1 MLQDVLLEVCPTS
14 FSLTSVSAS
23 TDNGSPRVV
32 GKESSVMT
40 KKRLIIAL
48 CLLLACGVVVNAK
61 SKAEKQAEA
70 RNKAHQTLERLY
82 KAKPSAKASIKA
94 AAGYAVFT
102 SKSMKILVA
111 GGGKG
116 SGIAVDNATQK
127 VIYMKMREVQAGLG
141 MGVKKFSVIF
151 VFETKEALKKFVNS
165 GWEFGGQTTAAAK
178 GGDSGG
184 AYQGAASVS
193 PGVWMYQLT
202 DKGLA
207 LELTGKGTKYFKDDD
222 LN

>member
-1 MLQDVLLEVCPTS
+1 MI
-14 FSLTSVSAS
+14 
-23 TDNGSPRVV
+23 
-32 GKESSVMT
+32 
-40 KKRLIIAL
+40 KKRLVSAFI
-48 CLLLACGVVVNAK
+48 LLLVCAVLVTAK
-61 SKAEKQAEA
+61 SKEEKQTEA
-70 RNKAHQTLERLY
+70 RQKAQQTLERLY
-82 KAKPSAKASIKA
+82 KAKPSAKASVNA

-127 VIYMKMREVQAGLG
+127 IIYMKMREVQAGLG
-141 MGVKKFSVIF
+141 MGVKKFNVIF
-151 VFETKEALKKFVNS
+151 VFETKDALQKFVNS

-178 GGDSGG
+178 GSDGGG

-193 PGVWMYQLT
+193 PGVWVYQLT